1 MPEPKPASPQPPTF
15 LLGFTLIELL
25 VVIAII
31 AILAAM
37 LLPALTRAKG
47 KAQQTQCL
55 GNFRQWGIGE
65 QVSATDNSDVLPR
78 DGTDQSKQYRCDT
91 GSSTTGSPN
100 DEFAWFNVIAS
111 VMSVQTLSNCF
122 NAPGGNSQA
131 KMPFP
136 NNSQSRIWECPSAF
150 AGDPAGAFAGST
162 GPTDAGYFSYVMN
175 IDLKDV
181 SPMGGSYTAMDYP
194 QMPKVGQVRKPS
206 STVLLTECL
215 FSPSQELDAPDTS
228 SGRNGIFPAARHAR
242 FSYRHPAL
250 SPANGGGNLV
260 FIDGH
265 AQFYKRSSITNGSH
279 SDGGTS
285 RIERNNSEVVWN
297 MYQYP

>member
-1 MPEPKPASPQPPTF
+1 
-15 LLGFTLIELL
+15 
-25 VVIAII
+25 
-31 AILAAM
+31 
-37 LLPALTRAKG
+37 
-47 KAQQTQCL
+47 
-55 GNFRQWGIGE
+55 
-65 QVSATDNSDVLPR
+65 
-78 DGTDQSKQYRCDT
+78 
-91 GSSTTGSPN
+91 
-100 DEFAWFNVIAS
+100 VIAS

-122 NAPGGNSQA
+122 NAPGGNFQD

-136 NNSQSRIWECPSAF
+136 NNRQSRIWECPSAF
-150 AGDPAGAFAGST
+150 AGDPGTAFMGSSG

-181 SPMGGSYTAMDYP
+181 SPMGGNYTAMDYP